1 LIVNRGTRPYALQI
15 WSASTRPI
23 PPKGRARLQ
32 VIWNDRGR
40 FVFRTLYRGKAAG
53 PHGSITVV

>member
-23 PPKGRARLQ
+23 PPQGRARLQ
-32 VIWNDRGR
+32 VIWNERGR
-40 FVFRTLYRGKAAG
+40 FVFRMLYRGKAAG